1 MVMCG
6 GWREG
11 GGGWRRVE
19 GGWRRM
25 EGGWRRMEGELEV
38 ILTNVIQV
46 GKVLISIVYGVL

>member
-11 GGGWRRVE
+11 GGGWRRVG

>member
-1 MVMCG
+1 MEGG

-19 GGWRRM
+19 
-25 EGGWRRMEGELEV
+25 EELEV